1 MKNII
6 TALAGLFWLLTL
18 SSCGSNADP
27 QYRVANQRVDKA
39 NVQIKTSG
47 GNTININGVDAGQTT
62 AFSSVA
68 EGNTEV
74 TVVIQNQ
81 SVVPT
86 TSFYAYKDNKY
97 TIVILDGN
105 PPALRVDQQ

>member
-6 TALAGLFWLLTL
+6 AVLAGLLLLVTL

-27 QYRVANQRVDKA
+27 QYRVTNQRVDKA

-62 AFSSVA
+62 AYSSVA

-81 SVVPT
+81 PDAT

-97 TIVILDGN
+97 TIVILDGT
-105 PPALRVDQQ
+105 PPTLRVDQQ